1 MRIAFRTDASTTIG
15 HGHVRRCLT
24 LAAALREHGHAVRFI
39 CREHDGNLC
48 DVVSRQGF
56 PVDRL
61 PVRSTATAGSA
72 DGYASWL
79 GARWL
84 DDAHE
89 TLDAVGAGGRR
100 PDWLVV
106 DHYGIDARWERAVRS
121 DVKRVM
127 AIDDLANRE
136 HECELLLDQNLVA
149 GLERRYQGRVPA
161 RCVQLLGPQYCL
173 LEATYGSLHKRIAP
187 RTGPIRRIL
196 VSYGGADTRE
206 LTALTLAAIVRL
218 GSRAIAVDA
227 VVSGPAGRA
236 ARVREQFAAYG
247 NIRVHDAGDSLAPLM
262 AQADL
267 GIGASG
273 TTTWERLCLGLP
285 AIVVTVADNQ
295 RPIAEEL
302 ARLGLIHWLG
312 HYSEVDEQEMFD
324 LLSRLVA
331 AGADEDASRRALALV
346 DGCGAERVRAALT
359 VDESAD
365 LRLRRMTAADEA
377 LVLEWA
383 NDPGTRANSFSAEQ
397 ITAAAHHEWLVDRL
411 SHPERCRPFV
421 VETPAH
427 VPIGQVRFDR
437 IEGGWRVNY
446 SVAAHLRGRGLG
458 RRIMQLALRQL
469 SEEEPGAMV
478 LAQVK
483 LDNVASHRVFE
494 SLGFQPQRSAA
505 AVDYR
510 LWL

>member
-1 MRIAFRTDASTTIG
+1 MRIAFRTDASSTIG

-39 CREHDGNLC
+39 CREHAGNLC
-48 DVVSRQGF
+48 DAVARQGF
-56 PVDRL
+56 AVDRL
-61 PVRSTATAGSA
+61 PLRLSAPAGGD

-79 GARWL
+79 GAPWRE
-84 DDAHE
+84 DAHE
-89 TLDAVGAGGRR
+89 TLAAVRAGGSR
-100 PDWLVV
+100 PEWLVV

-121 DVKRVM
+121 DVNRIM

-136 HECELLLDQNLVA
+136 HDCELLLDQNLVA
-149 GLERRYQGRVPA
+149 GMERRYQGRVPSS
-161 RCVQLLGPQYCL
+161 CVQLLGPQYCL
-173 LEATYGSLHKRIAP
+173 LAAAYGTLRQRTAP

-196 VSYGGADTRE
+196 VSYGGADSGE

-218 GSRAIAVDA
+218 GGAIAVDA
-227 VVSGPAGRA
+227 VVSGSASRA
-236 ARVREQFAAYG
+236 AGVRERFAAHG
-247 NIRVHDAGDSLAPLM
+247 NIRVHDAGDSLASLI

-302 ARLGLIHWLG
+302 ARRGLIHWLG
-312 HYSEVDEQEMFD
+312 HSDAVDEQRMFD
-324 LLSRLVA
+324 LLARLVA

-346 DGCGAERVRAALT
+346 DGNGADRVRAALT
-359 VDESAD
+359 VDESAE
-365 LRLRRMTAADEA
+365 LRPRRMTAADEA

-397 ITAAAHHEWLVDRL
+397 ISAAAHHAWFVDRL
-411 SHPERCRPFV
+411 SQPQRCRPYVF
-421 VETPAH
+421 ETPAH
-427 VPIGQVRFDR
+427 IPIGQVRFDR

-469 SEEEPGAMV
+469 GEEEPGAMV

-483 LDNVASHRVFE
+483 HDNVASHRVFE